1 MSYRKLTEAEI
12 SELTR
17 QGCSATQWET
27 VSVSEDFSARNIYYT
42 HFEGDVKIGRVTG
55 KLNNGKRA
63 GIYKSYIENSI
74 IEDDVFISDVKRLV
88 RYRVASGAFLMNV
101 GSMEVTGETT
111 FGNGKELEVL
121 NEGGGRELPMYDR
134 LTSQIAY
141 LLVVYRHDTALVKAL
156 KGMISEYVSGKKS
169 GTGLIDSHATVT
181 NASIIRNVNIGPYAV
196 IDGAAELEEGTIVS
210 CAEAPAQV
218 GSGVIAREFIILSG
232 SKVDSGALLDGT
244 FVGQGVKIGKQFSSE
259 NSVFFANCEGFHSEV
274 CSIFAGPYTVTHH
287 RSTLLIAGLFSF
299 YNAGSG
305 TNQSNHMYKLGP
317 LHQGI
322 VERGAKTGSFSYML
336 WPSRV
341 GAFSVVTGK
350 HGGNFDTS
358 EFPFSYI
365 TVDNEK
371 TFLTPAMN
379 LFTVGT
385 RRDVEKWPSRD
396 RRKDPEKLDLIQ
408 FEFPDPYIT
417 NKVLGSISILNALY
431 EKTPKEQDALNYK
444 GARIKRLMLK
454 STRKY
459 YEILIPVFIG
469 NQVIK
474 QLGENPANWRES
486 LKAGSEGQGEWL
498 DISGMTVPAEV
509 LEGLLDQIKSG
520 AIEGL
525 SALEDE
531 LKAVYNNYSD
541 YSWNRAAKMIEER
554 TGKKPADL
562 DPEEL
567 KSLIDDWKANSIKL
581 NNMTMKDAMKEFDA
595 NSKIGFGIDG
605 DDTTREQDFAA
616 VRGDYETNKFVVGL
630 RDENRE
636 IEKQAEALKAAV
648 S

>member
-1 MSYRKLTEAEI
+1 MNYRKLSETEI

-17 QGCSATQWET
+17 HGCSATNWRIVT
-27 VSVSEDFSARNIYYT
+27 VTPKFSTRNIYYT
-42 HFEGDVKIGRVTG
+42 HFEGEVKIGNLTG
-55 KLNNGKRA
+55 KLNNGKRS
-63 GIYKSYIENSI
+63 GLYKSYIENCI

-88 RYRVASGAFLMNV
+88 KYRVATGAFLMNV
-101 GSMEVTGETT
+101 GSIEVEGETT
-111 FGNGKELEVL
+111 FGNGTELEVL

-134 LTSQIAY
+134 MTSQIAY
-141 LLVVYRHDTALVKAL
+141 LLVVYRHDEALIKAL
-156 KGMISEYVSGKKS
+156 KEMIASYVAEKKS
-169 GTGLIDSHATVT
+169 DMGLIDTEAKIT
-181 NASIIRNVNIGPYAV
+181 NTSIIKNVNIGPYTI
-196 IDGAAELEEGTIVS
+196 IDGAAELQEGTIVG

-218 GSGVIAREFIILSG
+218 GTGVIAREFIILSG
-232 SKVDSGALLDGT
+232 SKVDSGAMLDHT

-287 RSTLLIAGLFSF
+287 RSTLLIAGMFSF
-299 YNAGSG
+299 FNAGSG

-322 VERGAKTGSFSYML
+322 IERGAKTGSFSYML
-336 WPSRV
+336 WPSRL

-358 EFPFSYI
+358 DFPFSYV
-365 TVDNEK
+365 TLVGEK
-371 TFLTPAMN
+371 SFLTPAMN

-385 RRDVEKWPSRD
+385 RRDVEKWPNRD

-417 NKVLGSISILNALY
+417 DKVLKSISILNTLY

-459 YEILIPVFIG
+459 YEILIPISIG

-474 QLGENPANWRES
+474 RLKNKTTGWREA
-486 LKAGSEGQGEWL
+486 LAAETEGIGDWL
-498 DISGMTVPAEV
+498 DISGMSVPASV
-509 LEGLLDQIKSG
+509 LITLVDDVKSG
-520 AIEGL
+520 KTNGL
-525 SALEDE
+525 SALEE
-531 LKAVYNNYSD
+531 SLREIHGNYAD
-541 YSWNRAAKMIEER
+541 YSWNWTAKLIEDR

-562 DPEEL
+562 TVEEL
-567 KSLIDDWKANSIKL
+567 QQLIEGWKINSLKL
-581 NNMTMKDAMKEFDA
+581 NNMTMKDAGKEFDA

-605 DDTTREQDFAA
+605 DEETRDQDFLA
-616 VRGDYETNKFVVGL
+616 VRGDYETNKFMIGL
-630 RDENRE
+630 QEENRE
-636 IEKQAEALKAAV
+636 IENQAEELKA
-648 S
+648 SIN

>member
-1 MSYRKLTEAEI
+1 MNYRKLSEAEI
-12 SELTR
+12 TELTR
-17 QGCSATQWET
+17 HGCSATNWRIVT
-27 VSVSEDFSARNIYYT
+27 VTPNFSARNIYYT
-42 HFEGDVKIGRVTG
+42 HFEGEVKIGNLTG
-55 KLNNGKRA
+55 KLSNGKRA
-63 GIYKSYIENSI
+63 GLYKSYIENCI

-88 RYRVASGAFLMNV
+88 KYRVATGAFLMNI
-101 GSMEVTGETT
+101 GSIEVEGETT
-111 FGNGKELEVL
+111 FGNGTELEVL

-134 LTSQIAY
+134 MTSQIAY
-141 LLVVYRHDTALVKAL
+141 LLVVYRHDEALVNAL
-156 KGMISEYVSGKKS
+156 KQMIATYVAEKKS
-169 GTGLIDSHATVT
+169 DMGLIDTDAKIT
-181 NASIIRNVNIGPYAV
+181 NTSIIKNVNIGPYTI
-196 IDGAAELEEGTIVS
+196 IDGAAELQEGTIMG

-232 SKVDSGALLDGT
+232 SKVDSGAMLDCT

-287 RSTLLIAGLFSF
+287 RSTLLIAGMFSF

-322 VERGAKTGSFSYML
+322 IERGAKTGSFSYML
-336 WPSRV
+336 WPSRL

-358 EFPFSYI
+358 DFPFSYV
-365 TVDNEK
+365 TLVGEK
-371 TFLTPAMN
+371 SFVTPAMN

-385 RRDVEKWPSRD
+385 RRDVEKWPNRD

-417 NKVLGSISILNALY
+417 NKVLKSISILNALY

-459 YEILIPVFIG
+459 YEILIPVSIG
-469 NQVIK
+469 NQLIK
-474 QLGENPANWRES
+474 RLKDNTAGWREA
-486 LKAGSEGQGEWL
+486 LAAGTEGVGDWL
-498 DISGMTVPAEV
+498 DISGMTAPASV
-509 LEGLLDQIKSG
+509 LTTLIDDIKSG
-520 AIEGL
+520 KTSGL
-525 SALEDE
+525 SVLEE
-531 LKAVYNNYSD
+531 SLREIHGKYAD
-541 YSWNRAAKMIEER
+541 YSWNWTAKLIEDR

-562 DPEEL
+562 SVEEL
-567 KSLIDDWKANSIKL
+567 QQLIEGWKINSIKL
-581 NNMTMKDAMKEFDA
+581 NNMTMKDAGKEFDA

-605 DDTTREQDFAA
+605 DEETRDQDFVA
-616 VRGDYETNKFVVGL
+616 VRGDYETNKFIIGL
-630 RDENRE
+630 QEENGE
-636 IEKQAEALKAAV
+636 IEKQAEELKL
-648 S
+648 SIS

>member
-12 SELTR
+12 SELSR
-17 QGCSATQWET
+17 QGCSATSWET
-27 VSVSEDFSARNIYYT
+27 VSVSADFSVRNIYYT
-42 HFEGDVKIGRVTG
+42 HFEGDVKLGKLTG
-55 KLNNGKRA
+55 KLSSGKRA
-63 GIYKSYIENSI
+63 GIYKSYIENCI

-88 RYRVASGAFLMNV
+88 NYRVATGAWLMNI
-101 GSMEVTGETT
+101 GSLEVTGETT
-111 FGNGKELEVL
+111 FGNGIELEVL

-134 LTSQIAY
+134 MTSQIAY
-141 LLVVYRHDTALVKAL
+141 LLVVYRHDQALVKAL
-156 KGMISEYVSGKKS
+156 KEMIAGYVSGKKS
-169 GTGLIDSHATVT
+169 DMGLIDKEASVT
-181 NASIIRNVNIGPYAV
+181 NTAIIKNVNIGPYSAV
-196 IDGAAELEEGTIVS
+196 DGAAELQEGTIVS
-210 CAEAPAQV
+210 CIEAPAQV
-218 GSGVIAREFIILSG
+218 GTGVIARRFIILSG
-232 SKVDSGALLDGT
+232 SKVDSGAMLDHT
-244 FVGQGVKIGKQFSSE
+244 FVGQGVKIGRQFSSE

-336 WPSRV
+336 WPSRL

-358 EFPFSYI
+358 DFPFSYV

-371 TFLTPAMN
+371 SFLTPAMN

-396 RRKDPEKLDLIQ
+396 RRKDPEKLDLIH

-417 NKVLGSISILNALY
+417 GKVLKSISILNELY
-431 EKTPKEQDALNYK
+431 EKTPKEQSALNYK

-459 YEILIPVFIG
+459 YEILIPVFVG
-469 NQVIK
+469 NQLIK
-474 QLGENPANWRES
+474 RLERNASDWRDALAAGEE
-486 LKAGSEGQGEWL
+486 GSGAWL
-498 DISGMTVPAEV
+498 DMSGMSVPARV
-509 LEGLLDQIKSG
+509 LEELLNRVKSDEIPGLR
-520 AIEGL
+520 
-525 SALEDE
+525 ALEKNLRAAYD
-531 LKAVYNNYSD
+531 NFD
-541 YSWNRAAKMIEER
+541 TYSWNWTAKLIEER
-554 TGKKPADL
+554 TGKKPAGL
-562 DPEEL
+562 DPDEL
-567 KSLIDDWKANSIKL
+567 RQLIEDWKMSSIKL
-581 NNMTMKDAMKEFDA
+581 NNMTMKDAGKEFDA

-605 DDTTREQDFAA
+605 DAAIRDQDFEA

-630 RDENRE
+630 QQENRD
-636 IEKQAEALKAAV
+636 IEERAEKLKA
-648 S
+648 SIN

>member
-12 SELTR
+12 SELSR
-17 QGCSATQWET
+17 QGCSATSWET
-27 VSVSEDFSARNIYYT
+27 VLVSEDFSAHNIYYT
-42 HFEGDVKIGRVTG
+42 HFEGEVRIGRLTG
-55 KLNNGKRA
+55 KLSNGKRA

-74 IEDDVFISDVKRLV
+74 IEDDVFLSDVKRLV
-88 RYRVASGAFLMNV
+88 RYRVAEGSFLMNI
-101 GSMEVTGETT
+101 GAMEVTGETA
-111 FGNGKELEVL
+111 FGNGMELEVL

-134 LTSQIAY
+134 LTAQIAY
-141 LLVVYRHDTALVKAL
+141 LLVAYRHDSELVQAL
-156 KGMISEYVSGKKS
+156 KAMIGEYTAGKKS
-169 GTGLIDSHATVT
+169 DTGLIDRNATIT
-181 NASIIRNVNIGPYAV
+181 NANIIRNVNIGPHAV

-210 CAEAPAQV
+210 CAEAPAKV
-218 GSGVIAREFIILSG
+218 GTGVIARGFIILSG
-232 SKVDSGALLDGT
+232 SKVDSGAMLDGT

-274 CSIFAGPYTVTHH
+274 CSIFGGPYTVTHH
-287 RSTLLIAGLFSF
+287 RSTLLIAGMFSF

-385 RRDVEKWPSRD
+385 RRDVEKWPNRD
-396 RRKDPEKLDLIQ
+396 RREDPEKLDLIQ

-417 NKVLGSISILNALY
+417 NKVLGSISILNNLY
-431 EKTPKEQDALNYK
+431 EKTPKEQEALNYK

-469 NQVIK
+469 NQLIK
-474 QLGENPANWRES
+474 RLGNNPGNWREN
-486 LKAGSEGQGEWL
+486 LKAGTEGEGSWL
-498 DISGMTVPAEV
+498 DISGMTVPAPV
-509 LEGLLDQIKSG
+509 LEDLLTRVKSG
-520 AIEGL
+520 AVDKL
-525 SALEDE
+525 SALEE
-531 LKAVYNNYSD
+531 NLRTIHNLYPE
-541 YSWNRAAKMIEER
+541 YSWNRAAALIRER
-554 TGKKPADL
+554 TGKNPVDL
-562 DPEEL
+562 DAETL
-567 KSLIDDWKANSIKL
+567 KQLIDDWKANSIKL

-605 DDTTREQDFAA
+605 DEKTRDKDFAA

-630 RDENRE
+630 KKENQD
-636 IEKQAEALKAAV
+636 IENQAEQLKAAIG
-648 S
+648 

>member
-12 SELTR
+12 SELTH
-17 QGCSATQWET
+17 QGCSATTWET
-27 VSVSEDFSARNIYYT
+27 ISVSEDFSARNIYYT
-42 HFEGDVKIGRVTG
+42 HFEGDVKIGRITG
-55 KLNNGKRA
+55 KLSNGKRA
-63 GIYKSYIENSI
+63 GIYKSYLENSI

-88 RYRVASGAFLMNV
+88 NYRVAGGAFLMNV
-101 GSMEVTGETT
+101 GSMEVAGETT

-134 LTSQIAY
+134 MTSQIAY
-141 LLVVYRHDTALVKAL
+141 LLVVYRHDEALVKAL
-156 KGMISEYVSGKKS
+156 KGMIAKYVAGKKS
-169 GTGLIDSHATVT
+169 GTGLIDT
-181 NASIIRNVNIGPYAV
+181 NAKITNTSIIRNVNVGPHAI

-350 HGGNFDTS
+350 HSGNFDTS

-385 RRDVEKWPSRD
+385 RRDVEKWPNRD

-431 EKTPKEQDALNYK
+431 EKTPKEQEALNYK

-469 NQVIK
+469 NQLIK
-474 QLGENPANWRES
+474 QLGDNPGNWRNA
-486 LKAGSEGQGEWL
+486 LKAGTEGEGEWL
-498 DISGMTVPAEV
+498 DISGMTVPAEI
-509 LEGLLDQIKSG
+509 LEKLLSEIRSGELAGLPETEEK
-520 AIEGL
+520 
-525 SALEDE
+525 
-531 LKAVYNNYSD
+531 LKAIHDNFGK
-541 YSWNRAAKMIEER
+541 YSWNRAAKLIEEH

-562 DPEEL
+562 DPETL
-567 KSLIDDWKANSIKL
+567 KTLIDDWKTSSIKL

-605 DDTTREQDFAA
+605 DETTRDQDFSA

-630 RDENRE
+630 QKENQE
-636 IEKQAEALKAAV
+636 IGKKAEALKAAI

>member
-1 MSYRKLTEAEI
+1 MNYRKLSEAEI

-17 QGCSATQWET
+17 HGCSATNWRIVT
-27 VSVSEDFSARNIYYT
+27 VTPNFSARNIYYT
-42 HFEGDVKIGRVTG
+42 HFEGEVKIGNLTG
-55 KLNNGKRA
+55 KLSNGKRA
-63 GIYKSYIENSI
+63 GLYKSYIENCI

-88 RYRVASGAFLMNV
+88 KYRVATGAFLMNV
-101 GSMEVTGETT
+101 GSIEVEGETT
-111 FGNGKELEVL
+111 FGNGTELEVL

-134 LTSQIAY
+134 MTSQIAY
-141 LLVVYRHDTALVKAL
+141 LLVVYRHDEALVNAL
-156 KGMISEYVSGKKS
+156 KQMIATYVAEKRSDM
-169 GTGLIDSHATVT
+169 GLIDTEAKIT
-181 NASIIRNVNIGPYAV
+181 NTSIIKNVNIGPYTI
-196 IDGAAELEEGTIVS
+196 IDGAAELQEGTIMG

-232 SKVDSGALLDGT
+232 SKVDSGAMLDCT

-287 RSTLLIAGLFSF
+287 RSTLLIAGMFSF

-322 VERGAKTGSFSYML
+322 IERGAKTGSFSYML
-336 WPSRV
+336 WPSRL

-358 EFPFSYI
+358 DFPFSYV
-365 TVDNEK
+365 TLVGEK
-371 TFLTPAMN
+371 SFVTPAMN

-385 RRDVEKWPSRD
+385 RRDVEKWPNRD

-417 NKVLGSISILNALY
+417 NKVLKSISILNALY

-459 YEILIPVFIG
+459 YEILIPVSIG
-469 NQVIK
+469 NQLIK
-474 QLGENPANWRES
+474 RLKDKTAGWREA
-486 LKAGSEGQGEWL
+486 LAAGTEGVGEWL
-498 DISGMTVPAEV
+498 DISGMTVPASI
-509 LEGLLDQIKSG
+509 LTTLIDDIKSG
-520 AIEGL
+520 KTSGL
-525 SALEDE
+525 PVLEE
-531 LKAVYNNYSD
+531 SLREIHGKYTD
-541 YSWNRAAKMIEER
+541 YSWNWTAKLIEDR

-562 DPEEL
+562 SVEEL
-567 KSLIDDWKANSIKL
+567 QQLIEGWKINSIKL
-581 NNMTMKDAMKEFDA
+581 NNMTMKDAGKEFDA

-605 DDTTREQDFAA
+605 DEETRDQDFVA
-616 VRGDYETNKFVVGL
+616 VRGDYETNKFIIGL
-630 RDENRE
+630 QEENRE
-636 IEKQAEALKAAV
+636 IEKQAEELK
-648 S
+648 SSFS